1 MQYTVVTYTQNA
13 DSWERIEQGFK
24 LVEDAINAVA
34 IACAKMKQ
42 DRDVL
47 YVQFKQN
54 SMTAFTIDHTESELS
69 FNPYVNLLDG
79 DTNGI

>member
-1 MQYTVVTYTQNA
+1 MPYTVVTYAQNE

-34 IACAKMKQ
+34 VACAKMKR
-42 DRDVL
+42 DRDIL

-54 SMTAFTIDHTESELS
+54 GAVAFTIDHTESELS
-69 FNPYVNLLDG
+69 FNPYVNLLNG

>member
-1 MQYTVVTYTQNA
+1 MPYTVVTYTQNA

-34 IACAKMKQ
+34 IACAKMKRN
-42 DRDVL
+42 RDIL

-54 SMTAFTIDHTESELS
+54 GVTTFTIDHTESELS
-69 FNPYVNLLDG
+69 FNTRVYSPNG